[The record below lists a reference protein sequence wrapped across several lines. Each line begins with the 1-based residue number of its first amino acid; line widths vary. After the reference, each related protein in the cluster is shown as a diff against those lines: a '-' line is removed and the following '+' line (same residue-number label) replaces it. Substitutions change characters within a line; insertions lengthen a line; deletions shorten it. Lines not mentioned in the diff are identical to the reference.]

1 MVKLTRRNGRNPVTP
16 YFFLVIMN
24 VKIIEVEHHF
34 WKSTTQ
40 TVLRYGKIDLQLIP
54 VKDDVIHLDGN
65 RYRVLQRDFVS
76 WNPQSITLF
85 VSKL

>member
-1 MVKLTRRNGRNPVTP
+1 
-16 YFFLVIMN
+16 MN

-40 TVLRYGKIDLQLIP
+40 TVLRDGKIDLQLIP
-54 VKDDVIHLDGN
+54 AKDDVIHLDGN

-76 WNPQSITLF
+76 WNPQNIKLF